1 MWPKK
6 SALQT
11 SHSTYHGG
19 RGEYR
24 PHFSEQSGVP
34 ASATSP
40 FPQTLLRP
48 ACRRY
53 NADKQLTLYVGI
65 GQALLLAWAVLT
77 PMSAGNQPT
86 VACESVFSALQLT
99 WSAPG

>member
-1 MWPKK
+1 M
-6 SALQT
+6 
-11 SHSTYHGG
+11 
-19 RGEYR
+19 
-24 PHFSEQSGVP
+24 
-34 ASATSP
+34 
-40 FPQTLLRP
+40 LLWP

-86 VACESVFSALQLT
+86 VACESVFTNLQLT
-99 WSAPG
+99 WSRAGWGQCELFPIYSFFDGSSVQQLQAQSDFSHQQLSI